1 MPSSVYVLFCKQSL
15 FYSASGITI
24 SVLDS
29 DICNYFG
36 LFHFLD
42 FFRFLASS
50 YCVWSVFFDCAL
62 VVSSISNCFFPVM
75 PASSVAATRGD
86 SEDGSQAWEEVA
98 MATPDAAPVIPAE
111 PVCTGGPA
119 LPPGTD
125 SDLPSSD
132 DCEGPST
139 KRRCYTY
146 PPIWQVGIDW
156 TGFSKSLPNK

>member
-1 MPSSVYVLFCKQSL
+1 
-15 FYSASGITI
+15 
-24 SVLDS
+24 
-29 DICNYFG
+29 
-36 LFHFLD
+36 
-42 FFRFLASS
+42 
-50 YCVWSVFFDCAL
+50 
-62 VVSSISNCFFPVM
+62 M

-86 SEDGSQAWEEVA
+86 SEDGSQDWEEVA

-119 LPPGTD
+119 PPLGTD

-156 TGFSKSLPNK
+156 TGFSESLPNKSINQLSFHSFILKKGSD